1 MKDKKELQ
9 REYQSRTVTGGVIAI
24 KNTVTGKVF
33 LDKTVN
39 LQGTLNRFTFSQN
52 TKTCIYAKVRG
63 DWQEHGPESF
73 TIEVLESIDKKESQ
87 SDKEFRE
94 DVAVLL
100 DCWLEKFSRE
110 TLY

>member
-9 REYQSRTVTGGVIAI
+9 REYQSRTVTGGVVAI

-39 LQGTLNRFTFSQN
+39 LQGTLNRFAFSQN
-52 TKTCIYAKVRG
+52 TKTCIHAKLRS
-63 DWQEHGPESF
+63 DWQTHGTESF
-73 TIEVLESIDKKESQ
+73 VIEVLESLDKEETQ

-100 DCWLEKFSRE
+100 DCWLEKIPPE
-110 TLY
+110 ELY